1 VAELGQGGMGRVLL
15 AVAPD
20 GRLVAVKQVHLE
32 LAEDAGFRARFRR
45 EVAASRKVSGAYTA
59 AVLEGHGRSTP
70 ERDRRAGQGTRARHR
85 VAAVRRPCAVRT
97 ETTGPM
103 EGRRLRF
110 LLWVALYA
118 STDRTCR

>member
-45 EVAASRKVSGAYTA
+45 EVAASRKVPCCGPAQLVGFIQDLAWRLSATGQA
-59 AVLEGHGRSTP
+59 GRTLADAP
-70 ERDRRAGQGTRARHR
+70 APG
-85 VAAVRRPCAVRT
+85 
-97 ETTGPM
+97 
-103 EGRRLRF
+103 
-110 LLWVALYA
+110 
-118 STDRTCR
+118 